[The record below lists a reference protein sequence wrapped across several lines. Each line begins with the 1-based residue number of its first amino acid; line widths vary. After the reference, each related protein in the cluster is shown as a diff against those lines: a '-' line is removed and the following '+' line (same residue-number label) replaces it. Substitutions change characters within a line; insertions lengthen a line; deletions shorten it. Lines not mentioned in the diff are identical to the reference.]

1 MIEKKNRSEEAW
13 VPVLDKRGVPLMPCH
28 PARAR
33 QLLRA
38 GRAVVAHHTPFV
50 IRLKDRVGGDVQ
62 PVRVCEDPGSKTT
75 GIAVVREVASADDDG
90 PTRVVLFKMEL
101 THRGADV
108 HSRMESRA
116 SLRRSRRSRKTRYR
130 EQRYSNRSA
139 SRRKD
144 RLAPSLRTRLDTTL
158 SWTRRL
164 MRWYPVAAVS
174 VERVRFDTQLMEN
187 PTISGVE
194 YQRGTLAGYETRE
207 YVLEKWGRSCAYCDA
222 ENVPLNLDHVVPRA
236 SGGSNR
242 PSNLVPACVP
252 CNQRKGV
259 QPLAAFLKRDP
270 KRAARILAGLKAPMR
285 DAAAVNTTRWAL
297 DRELRSLGV
306 PVEAASGGRTK
317 WNRHRFSVPKTHAND
332 AVCVGNVG
340 GVIGADTRTLY
351 VRCTGRGDYQRQNT
365 DAYGFPRGAPKMRAK
380 RVRGFGTGDIVRVTQ
395 PRGKYAGTYIER
407 VAVRA
412 TGNFSI
418 RAHGKRFDVNWR
430 NCRVLQRA
438 DGYDYAWSEKKN
450 VARSS
455 REGVSS
461 PP

>member
-13 VPVLDKRGVPLMPCH
+13 VPVLDKRGNALMPCH

-75 GIAVVREVASADDDG
+75 GIAVVREVPAASEDDG
-90 PTRVVLFKMEL
+90 PTRIVLFKMEL
-101 THRGADV
+101 THRGDV
-108 HSRMESRA
+108 IHKRMGQRSSRRRR
-116 SLRRSRRSRKTRYR
+116 RRSKNLRYR
-130 EQRYSNRSA
+130 EERYSNRRPA
-139 SRRKD
+139 KGTLR
-144 RLAPSLRTRLDTTL
+144 PSLNHRVDTTL
-158 SWTRRL
+158 SWNRRL

-187 PTISGVE
+187 PEISGVE
-194 YQRGTLAGYETRE
+194 YQQGTLAGYETRE

-222 ENVPLNLDHVVPRA
+222 ENVVLNLDHVVPRA
-236 SGGSNR
+236 SNGSNR

-252 CNQRKGV
+252 CNQRKGCR
-259 QPLAAFLKRDP
+259 PLAEFLKRDP
-270 KRAARILAGLKAPMR
+270 KRIARILACLKAPLR
-285 DAAAVNTTRWAL
+285 GAAAVNSTRWAL
-297 DRELRSLGV
+297 DRELRALGV

-317 WNRHRFSVPKTHAND
+317 WNRHRFNVPKTHAND

-340 GVIGADTRTLY
+340 GVVGADTQTLY
-351 VRCTGRGDYQRQNT
+351 VKCMGRGTYQRQHS

-380 RVRGFGTGDIVRVTQ
+380 RVRGFGTGDIVRATP
-395 PRGKYAGTYIER
+395 PRGKYAGTYVSR

-412 TGNFSI
+412 DGGFVIQS
-418 RAHGKRFDVNWR
+418 RGKNFDVNWKH
-430 NCRVLQRA
+430 CRVLQRA
-438 DGYDYAWSEKKN
+438 DGYRYAWREMKNDAN
-450 VARSS
+450 VA
-455 REGVSS
+455 
-461 PP
+461 

>member
-1 MIEKKNRSEEAW
+1 MTEKKNRSEEAW
-13 VPVLDKRGVPLMPCH
+13 VPVLDKRGNALMPCH

-62 PVRVCEDPGSKTT
+62 PVRICEDPGSKTT
-75 GIAVVREVASADDDG
+75 GIAVVREVPAASEGDG

-101 THRGADV
+101 THRGDV
-108 HSRMESRA
+108 IHKQMEQRSA
-116 SLRRSRRSRKTRYR
+116 RRRRRRIKNLRYR
-130 EQRYSNRSA
+130 EVRYSNRAS
-139 SRRKD
+139 SRRKG

-164 MRWYPVAAVS
+164 MRWLPVSAIS

-194 YQRGTLAGYETRE
+194 YQQGTLAGYETRE

-222 ENVPLNLDHVVPRA
+222 ENVPLNLDHVVPRVG
-236 SGGSNR
+236 GGSNR

-252 CNQRKGV
+252 CNQRKGCR
-259 QPLAAFLKRDP
+259 PLAEFLKRDP
-270 KRAARILAGLKAPMR
+270 KRAARILAGLKEPMR
-285 DAAAVNTTRWAL
+285 HAAAVNTTRWAL
-297 DRELRSLGV
+297 DRELRALGV

-317 WNRHRFSVPKTHAND
+317 WNRHRFNVPKTHAND

-340 GVIGADTRTLY
+340 GVIGADTQTLY
-351 VRCTGRGDYQRQNT
+351 VHCTGRGTYQRQHS
-365 DAYGFPRGAPKMRAK
+365 DAYGFPRGAPKMRTK
-380 RVRGFGTGDIVRVTQ
+380 RVRGFGTGDIVRATQ
-395 PRGKYAGTYIER
+395 PRGKYAGTYVGR

-412 TGNFSI
+412 TGTLAVYAN
-418 RAHGKRFDVNWR
+418 GKNIDVNWR

-438 DGYDYAWSEKKN
+438 DGYRYAW
-450 VARSS
+450 
-455 REGVSS
+455 REE
-461 PP
+461 